1 MPLSW
6 RQLTRGIRV
15 LMHPKDA
22 DRDVADE
29 VQDYIDQTAAAFEA
43 EGLSPD
49 EARRAA
55 RLEFGNPTMIREQV
69 RSSGWE
75 HLIGSLAGDLHYA
88 ARQLLRNP
96 GFALVSILT
105 LALGIGAS
113 TAIFSA
119 VNPILFQPLPYPDA
133 GRLMMIQEM
142 RSQGVRR
149 YVTFGTFRG
158 LAEGSRSFDAMAV
171 MKPWQPTMVGADQPE
186 RFDGQRVSAGYFRS
200 LGVLPVLGRDFQ
212 ASDDQF
218 RGPNVV
224 VLSDRLW
231 KRRFGGDS
239 SILGKQVT
247 LDDTLFTVIGVM
259 PGSFENVMS
268 PSAELWA
275 PLQYDPS
282 LPTEGREWGHHLLMV
297 GRLHPDVSANQAG
310 SELGVVLQPFAQMHT
325 KGYDCCGGA
334 PDAMVVSRLQDEIT
348 RGVKPSLLAILGA
361 VVLVL
366 LIVCVNV
373 TNLLLARSA
382 RRRSEF
388 AMRAALGAGRMRMIG
403 QLLAESLLLAAISGI
418 LGMVIAEI
426 GVRALVAL
434 SPTGLP
440 RVGAIGVDGAVFA
453 FGFGITTLVG
463 LVVGLVPALQASHSD
478 PHEGLQQ
485 SSRTTAGGHQ
495 LTRRMLVVSE
505 VALALMLLVGA
516 GLLLRSLEH
525 LFAIDPGFDSKHL
538 LTMQVQE
545 SGRRFAEDS
554 VRARFFAQALEA
566 VRQVPGVT
574 AAAFTN
580 QLPLS
585 GDFNVYGM
593 QLDVNGDDNSESL
606 LEYSVSPGYFD
617 TMGIPLKA
625 GRLLGER
632 DRVGAPGAVVISESF
647 AKRKF
652 PNQTPIGQRVR
663 VGADIGHADRP
674 WATVV
679 GVVGDVKQTSL
690 ALSASEAFYTTTT
703 QWAWVDTAQS
713 LVVRTRGD
721 AGMLAPEIKK
731 AVWSVDK
738 DQPIVQVA
746 TMDALLAA
754 SEAER
759 HFVLIL
765 FEIFGVVALVLAAVG
780 IYGVLA
786 GSVTERMREIGVRA
800 ALGASRGNILA
811 LILRQGMML
820 TAIGVVIGV
829 GGAAAASQFIISML
843 YGISRFDPVTYFGV
857 IALLAGVS
865 GIACWVPARR
875 AAQVDPSITLR
886 AE

>member
-6 RQLTRGIRV
+6 RQATRGIRV

-29 VQDYIDQTAAAFEA
+29 VQEYLEQTTAAFEA
-43 EGLSPD
+43 EGLTRD

-55 RLEFGNPTMIREQV
+55 RLEFGSPTIIREQV

-75 HLIGSLAGDLHYA
+75 HLVASLIGDVRYA

-96 GFALVSILT
+96 GFALVSMVT

-119 VNPILFQPLPYPDA
+119 VNPILFQPLPYPHA
-133 GRLMMIQEM
+133 ERLMMIQEM
-142 RSQGVRR
+142 RSKGVRR
-149 YVTFGTFRG
+149 YVTFGTFYG

-171 MKPWQPTMVGADQPE
+171 MKPWQPTMVGIDQPE
-186 RFDGQRVSAGYFRS
+186 RFDGQRVSAGYFRA

-231 KRRFGGDS
+231 KRRFGGDN
-239 SILGKQVT
+239 SILGKQIT

-259 PGSFENVMS
+259 PGSFENVLS
-268 PSAELWA
+268 SSAELWA

-297 GRLHPDVSANQAG
+297 GRLRPEVSANQA
-310 SELGVVLQPFAQMHT
+310 SNELDVVLRPFAQMHT
-325 KGYDCCGGA
+325 KGFDCCGGA
-334 PDAMVVSRLQDEIT
+334 PDGMVVSRLQDEIT
-348 RGVKPSLLAILGA
+348 RGVRPSLLAILGA

-388 AMRAALGAGRMRMIG
+388 AMRTVLGAGRLRMIR

-418 LGMVIAEI
+418 LGMAIAEI
-426 GVRALVAL
+426 GVRVLVAL
-434 SPTGLP
+434 SPAGLP
-440 RVGAIGVDGAVFA
+440 RVSAIGVDGAVFA

-463 LVVGLVPALQASHSD
+463 LVVGLVPALQASHGD
-478 PHEGLQQ
+478 PHSGLQQ

-505 VALALMLLVGA
+505 VALALILLVGA

-545 SGRRFAEDS
+545 SGRRFNEDS
-554 VRARFFAQALEA
+554 VRARFFTQALEA

-593 QLDVNGDDNSESL
+593 QLEASQDDNAESL

-617 TMGIPLKA
+617 TMSIPVKA
-625 GRLLGER
+625 GRLLEER
-632 DRVGAPGAVVISESF
+632 DRAGAPGAVVISESF
-647 AKRKF
+647 ARRKF
-652 PNQTPIGQRVR
+652 PKQNPIGQRVR

-674 WATVV
+674 WATIV
-679 GVVGDVKQTSL
+679 GVAGDVKQASL

-721 AGMLAPEIKK
+721 AALLAPAIKN
-731 AVWSVDK
+731 AIWSVDK

-765 FEIFGVVALVLAAVG
+765 FEIFGVVALALAAVG
-780 IYGVLA
+780 IYGVLS
-786 GSVTERMREIGVRA
+786 GSVTERMREIGVRT
-800 ALGASRGNILA
+800 ALGASRGNILT
-811 LILRQGMML
+811 LILRQGMTL
-820 TAIGVVIGV
+820 AGIGIVIGL
-829 GGAAAASQFIISML
+829 GGAAAASQFIVSML
-843 YGISRFDPVTYFGV
+843 YEVSRFDPVTYFGV
-857 IALLAGVS
+857 VALLAGVA
-865 GIACWVPARR
+865 GIACWVPAWR